1 MIQATSY
8 GGGVT
13 RPEHNV
19 AGQMAQNL
27 GMSGPDTT
35 MRAASTVAL
44 WPAVAIGAMAGASL
58 RYGTTTWWG
67 GDDRIATLAVNVAG
81 SFVLGVLT
89 ALVGALRVSPR
100 TNALLATGF
109 CGALTT
115 FSTFAVELAE
125 SGRHG
130 SAAGV
135 VAYLGASVVLG
146 LGAARAGLRSGRWAS
161 TRWVSSR

>member
-1 MIQATSY
+1 MRGTSY

-13 RPEHNV
+13 RPGHNV
-19 AGQMAQNL
+19 SVCMAQNL
-27 GMSGPDTT
+27 GMDGPDTT
-35 MRAASTVAL
+35 TRAASPMAL

-89 ALVGALRVSPR
+89 ALVCAARVSVR

-125 SGRHG
+125 SGRNG
-130 SAAGV
+130 SAAGFST
-135 VAYLGASVVLG
+135 YLCASVVLG
-146 LGAARAGLRSGRWAS
+146 LGAAHVGLRSGRWVTDRWES
-161 TRWVSSR
+161 TR